1 MNLKNTILTL
11 AISALVA
18 GSSLTVQAQQNKKA
32 AKARKDLKE
41 AKLDLREAKIDSAAD
56 YQRFNSEAHVLI
68 MENDKKITELK
79 AQKANDNKEI
89 REKYDKQVMD
99 LEKRNNDLKNKIKG
113 SPTTKTD
120 KWASFKREFTHDMN
134 ELGRAFKDI
143 GVNNS
148 N

>member
-1 MNLKNTILTL
+1 
-11 AISALVA
+11 
-18 GSSLTVQAQQNKKA
+18 
-32 AKARKDLKE
+32 
-41 AKLDLREAKIDSAAD
+41 
-56 YQRFNSEAHVLI
+56 